1 MVVAVMQVQLAI
13 DWAQSLKDKRS
24 VVKSL
29 RDTLHRH
36 HMVSVAE
43 VDDQDIRNRATLGIA
58 MVGSSGSAIGATLDR
73 VLERIR
79 SAPDCELTDTSRDM
93 LHTWGAS
100 FARSSGRDDGEDATL
115 EDTLRRRAT
124 QAMQTEPT
132 EQDPA

>member
-13 DWAQSLKDKRS
+13 DWAESLKDKRS

-43 VDDQDIRNRATLGIA
+43 TDDRDIRNRATLGIA
-58 MVGSSGSAIGATLDR
+58 MVGSSGSVIGASLDR

-79 SAPDCELTDTSRDM
+79 ANPDCELTHTSRDM

-100 FARSSGRDDGEDATL
+100 FSASARPDDPEDATL
-115 EDTLRRRAT
+115 EDTLRRRAID
-124 QAMQTEPT
+124 AMRTEPT